1 MTISTR
7 EIRNPAGGD
16 GMYSLM
22 VVVAAMSFAT
32 GGVAMKYAD
41 GLTRFWPSVIVFA
54 LFAAGAALQG
64 IAMRGTAL
72 SVTYLV
78 VLGLEAVIAFGL
90 GVAFF
95 QEGLTAAKV
104 LGAGL
109 VLVGTF
115 LLRSG
120 ET

>member
-1 MTISTR
+1 
-7 EIRNPAGGD
+7 
-16 GMYSLM
+16 M
-22 VVVAAMSFAT
+22 VVVAAASFAT

-64 IAMRGTAL
+64 LAMRGTAL

-95 QEGLTAAKV
+95 QEGLTVFKL
-104 LGAGL
+104 LGASL
-109 VLVGTF
+109 VLIGAL

-120 ET
+120 